1 MLFIIYMQN
10 IISSFYRSR
19 TRTACFF
26 TYRVFIKCC
35 VFRKTTIFKTLG
47 PSLTFCGISL
57 ASVCTQDRHSANW
70 FLAEHTIF
78 IEHPSPIEFKKK
90 NVFFLPGDAG
100 RSWSLLGPTS
110 DIEFINAAAI
120 QTYPPSHWQ
129 KTWRWQSPLS
139 NLIIWSVF
147 NTQIFIIIPS
157 SSNCHVWWLFLTDIF
172 CQVLQELWT
181 LCVPFFSLKS
191 FRDEKSKFNGWI
203 FTIRGHS
210 LNFRISKFFVS
221 CYNSSRIWADLGNKQ
236 QTITCFISFI
246 YVHHQRTTL
255 SY

>member
-1 MLFIIYMQN
+1 MQN

-78 IEHPSPIEFKKK
+78 IHLLNLKRKMY
-90 NVFFLPGDAG
+90 FFLPGDAG

-110 DIEFINAAAI
+110 DIEFNNAAAI
-120 QTYPPSHWQ
+120 QTYPHSHWQ
-129 KTWRWQSPLS
+129 KTWRWQSLLS
-139 NLIIWSVF
+139 NLSIWSVF

-157 SSNCHVWWLFLTDIF
+157 SSNCHV

-181 LCVPFFSLKS
+181 LCVPFFSMKS
-191 FRDEKSKFNGWI
+191 FKGWKI
-203 FTIRGHS
+203 KI
-210 LNFRISKFFVS
+210 
-221 CYNSSRIWADLGNKQ
+221 
-236 QTITCFISFI
+236 
-246 YVHHQRTTL
+246 
-255 SY
+255 